1 MFETNQMPVEI
12 GGMRERSVH
21 IVKFQNINL
30 SIFDIKAICSL
41 PCLFMELQWLRRERQ
56 RGRGAITRL
65 SLWRHLLVVVSRHRL
80 VCVNRTTELSGWAWP
95 LTFPPAP
102 ASNKEDDNDDEDT
115 KEGIY
120 CWSTITI
127 NLWLFGFMKLVT
139 QDNFQ
144 CQSHTHTVSYIC
156 RFSHTKPLL
165 YIPFNVQS
173 QSHIKLIK

>member
-1 MFETNQMPVEI
+1 MTELKGSSLMNYFVSSGRGRSFKKEARNRWARLLIWQTSTYLLQLKIIMFATNQKPVEI

-80 VCVNRTTELSGWAWP
+80 VCVNRTTELSGWAWS
-95 LTFPPAP
+95 LTSPSAP
-102 ASNKEDDNDDEDT
+102 ESNKEEDNDDWWRRT
-115 KEGIY
+115 RI
-120 CWSTITI
+120 
-127 NLWLFGFMKLVT
+127 
-139 QDNFQ
+139 
-144 CQSHTHTVSYIC
+144 
-156 RFSHTKPLL
+156 LL
-165 YIPFNVQS
+165 NS
-173 QSHIKLIK
+173 LKRR